1 VGWGNNALAHLFNAT
16 SCYVIKSSLVLP
28 PQLHATLNTLLD
40 ATSKITYL
48 IAFAHQLH
56 DTLHTFVV
64 TLYMLF
70 FLIHKNFSC
79 TFTQLNATFIWAAVS
94 RNWQPQRNVW
104 NAGKEHKKG
113 PKCCKGCRMPL
124 PSETLTGILDVL
136 VLLMS
141 SFKEIIKT
149 HNLMTIQ
156 GLKVQKPSKTPGLL
170 RALPTKI
177 CHMASHYKY
186 FFDGGMTIL
195 KYELI

>member
-1 VGWGNNALAHLFNAT
+1 
-16 SCYVIKSSLVLP
+16 
-28 PQLHATLNTLLD
+28 
-40 ATSKITYL
+40 
-48 IAFAHQLH
+48 
-56 DTLHTFVV
+56 
-64 TLYMLF
+64 
-70 FLIHKNFSC
+70 
-79 TFTQLNATFIWAAVS
+79 
-94 RNWQPQRNVW
+94 
-104 NAGKEHKKG
+104 
-113 PKCCKGCRMPL
+113 MPL

>member
-1 VGWGNNALAHLFNAT
+1 MLRQKELIFLHLHINFMIRYIPLFLLRYI
-16 SCYVIKSSLVLP
+16 CYFLV
-28 PQLHATLNTLLD
+28 
-40 ATSKITYL
+40 
-48 IAFAHQLH
+48 
-56 DTLHTFVV
+56 
-64 TLYMLF
+64 
-70 FLIHKNFSC
+70 IHKNFSC

-104 NAGKEHKKG
+104 HAGKEHKKG

-156 GLKVQKPSKTPGLL
+156 GLKVQKP
-170 RALPTKI
+170 TKRP
-177 CHMASHYKY
+177 ASHGRFQPKY
-186 FFDGGMTIL
+186 VIWLATTSTSLMVVWL
-195 KYELI
+195 SWNMS

>member
-1 VGWGNNALAHLFNAT
+1 MLRQKKNFSYCCT
-16 SCYVIKSSLVLP
+16 STSWYV
-28 PQLHATLNTLLD
+28 
-40 ATSKITYL
+40 TYL
-48 IAFAHQLH
+48 CCLLRYICC
-56 DTLHTFVV
+56 
-64 TLYMLF
+64 
-70 FLIHKNFSC
+70 FLLVHKNFSC

-104 NAGKEHKKG
+104 HAGKEHKKG

-124 PSETLTGILDVL
+124 PSETLTGILDLL

-177 CHMASHYKY
+177 LYVIWLAS
-186 FFDGGMTIL
+186 TSISL
-195 KYELI
+195 TVVWLSWNVS